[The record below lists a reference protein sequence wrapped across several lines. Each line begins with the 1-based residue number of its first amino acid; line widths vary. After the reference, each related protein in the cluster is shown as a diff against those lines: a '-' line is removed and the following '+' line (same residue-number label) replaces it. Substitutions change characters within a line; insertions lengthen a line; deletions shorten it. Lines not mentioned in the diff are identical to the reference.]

1 MIVLGDKSTYQ
12 FEQNGKR
19 IHLPRIYIND
29 ILEVRKN
36 LELLGK
42 HKILSNH
49 TITEETTRV
58 RSENAREFFLLLWQL
73 GDFGIDTIK
82 VTKGYTFVANEDLE
96 EILKLDN
103 SALED
108 LILEK
113 LKIFTPFV
121 AILDKMI
128 DYKKEGKKCTQTNIK
143 DDFSV
148 TDSAGNL
155 DNVHPLCRWANGFG
169 LFDKDKKEITKKGEQ
184 FVEEANAEKIYFFDY
199 DVDLGNDPNLNAITD
214 ILAKVSLENK
224 DTISISKI
232 FDLIKDVYMLQIE
245 KETIPS
251 ILDDLIDRGLPI
263 TLDSEK
269 IKINNKIF
277 HFITAQSYTKFG
289 LDKIN
294 NILKP
299 IIDDLSSEKI
309 LLDNDIKLLI
319 ISERNEEEFDEEHYT
334 KQKQVI
340 TYNQFLQIHSDLPN
354 SNVNTI
360 VIPSVWQPIKNE
372 RMIGILLSFVRFGG
386 NLIIENI
393 NVPGRIGANN
403 NRYAWLP
410 HDLSRISSVPRD
422 EETTKG
428 YFTFNEPEQF
438 TFTQKNNDF
447 QEIEP
452 GKYSYLNLSYFLGK
466 IVFVTLK
473 NYKENLEKIINKTK
487 KVVIDTDSIQWKLKI
502 IPSIR
507 LGPKVR
513 TEYDLYPLLRE
524 ILNKEFGIEFD
535 PKITGKSG
543 QTDMMTIK
551 PFYCCCEV
559 TPSNSVVTGGEKVG
573 EVERHRSTALV
584 KDQKDIMKGIP
595 PHYGGGKIGACV
607 IGPSFSREDGY
618 DKFGAVESAEG
629 QKISLIRYM
638 DIYEL
643 VCLNEKVKLTNKEL
657 KQIFF
662 YQEGKSPEAAERI
675 YELIKQKNC

>member
-1 MIVLGDKSTYQ
+1 VIINGDRTSYS

-29 ILEVRKN
+29 IPEVRKN
-36 LELLGK
+36 LELLEK

-73 GDFGIDTIK
+73 GGFGIHVIK
-82 VTKGYTFVANEDLE
+82 VTKGYEFVANEDLK
-96 EILKLDN
+96 EILKLDTP
-103 SALED
+103 ALEN

-113 LKIFTPFV
+113 LKNFIPFV

-128 DYKKEGKKCTQTNIK
+128 EYKKEGRKCTQINIK

-148 TDSAGNL
+148 TDSSGNL

-169 LFDKDKKEITKKGEQ
+169 LFDKTKKEITEKGEK
-184 FVEEANAEKIYFFDY
+184 FVEESNAELTYFFDY
-199 DVDLGNDPNLNAITD
+199 DVDLGNDPNLNAITN
-214 ILAKVSLENK
+214 ILTKILLENK
-224 DTISISKI
+224 YVISINEI
-232 FDLIKDVYMLQIE
+232 FDLVKDVYLLQIE

-251 ILDDLIDRGLPI
+251 ILENLIDRGLPI

-269 IKINNKIF
+269 IKIDHKIF
-277 HFITAQSYTKFG
+277 HFITASSYTKFG

-294 NILKP
+294 NITKP
-299 IIDDLSSEKI
+299 KIDNLSSENI
-309 LLDNDIKLLI
+309 SLDENITLLI
-319 ISERNEEEFDEEHYT
+319 VSERDNEDFDKEHYT
-334 KQKQVI
+334 NHKQVI
-340 TYNQFLQIHSDLPN
+340 TYEQFLKIHPDLPN

-360 VIPSVWQPIKNE
+360 IIPSLWQPIKTE
-372 RMIGILLSFVRFGG
+372 RIVGILLSFVRFGG

-428 YFTFNEPEQF
+428 YFTFNESEQF
-438 TFTQKNNDF
+438 TFTQKNNVS

-452 GKYSYLNLSYFLGK
+452 RKYSYLDVSYHSGK
-466 IVFVTLK
+466 IIFVTLK
-473 NYKENLEKIINKTK
+473 NYKENLEKIINQTG
-487 KVVIDTDSIQWKLKI
+487 KVMIDTNSVQWNARI

-507 LGPKVR
+507 LGPNVR
-513 TEYDLYPLLRE
+513 TEYDLYPLLRK
-524 ILNKEFGIEFD
+524 ILKKEFDIEFD
-535 PKITGKSG
+535 PNITGKSG
-543 QTDMMTIK
+543 QTDMMTVK

-584 KDQKDIMKGIP
+584 KDRKSIEKNIP
-595 PHYGGGKIGACV
+595 PPYGGGEIGACV

-643 VCLNEKVKLTNKEL
+643 VCLNEKVKLTDEEL
-657 KQIFF
+657 KKIFF
-662 YQEGKSPEAAERI
+662 YQENKSPEAAERI
-675 YELIKQKNC
+675 YELIKEKNC

>member
-1 MIVLGDKSTYQ
+1 MIVNGDKTSYF
-12 FEQNGKR
+12 FEQNEKR

-29 ILEVRKN
+29 IPEVRKN
-36 LELLGK
+36 LELLNK

-49 TITEETTRV
+49 KITEETTRV

-73 GDFGIDTIK
+73 GGFGIHAIK
-82 VTKGYTFVANEDLE
+82 VTKGYEFVANECLD

-103 SALED
+103 SELEN

-113 LKIFTPFV
+113 LKKFTPFV

-128 DYKKEGKKCTQTNIK
+128 DYKKTGKKCTQTNIK

-169 LFDKDKKEITKKGEQ
+169 LFDKNKKEITEKGVK
-184 FVEEANAEKIYFFDY
+184 FVKEANTELTYFFDY
-199 DVDLGNDPNLNAITD
+199 DVDLGNDPHLNAVTS
-214 ILAKVSLENK
+214 ILAKTSLENK
-224 DTISISKI
+224 DTISINEI
-232 FDLIKDVYMLQIE
+232 FDFVKDVYMLQIK
-245 KETIPS
+245 KEDIPLIS
-251 ILDDLIDRGLPI
+251 NVLIDIGLPI
-263 TLDSEK
+263 SLDSET

-294 NILKP
+294 NITKP
-299 IIDDLSSEKI
+299 KIDNLSSEKI
-309 LLDNDIKLLI
+309 LLGDNIKILI
-319 ISERNEEEFDEEHYT
+319 VSERNEEDFDEEHYT
-334 KQKQVI
+334 NQKQVI
-340 TYNQFLQIHSDLPN
+340 TYEQFIEIHYELPN

-360 VIPSVWQPIKNE
+360 VIPSIWQPIKNE
-372 RMIGILLSFVRFGG
+372 RIIGILLSFVRFGG

-403 NRYAWLP
+403 NRYGWLP
-410 HDLSRISSVPRD
+410 HDLSRISSVPRN
-422 EETTKG
+422 EKTTKG
-428 YFTFNEPEQF
+428 YFTFNDSEQF
-438 TFTQKNNDF
+438 TYSQKNNNS
-447 QEIEP
+447 QEIEH
-452 GKYSYLNLSYFLGK
+452 GKYSYLDLSYNLGK
-466 IVFVTLK
+466 IIFVTLK
-473 NYKENLEKIINKTK
+473 NYKENLEKIINQTE
-487 KVVIDTDSIQWKLKI
+487 KVMIDTNSVQWKARI

-507 LGPKVR
+507 LGKKVR
-513 TEYDLYPLLRE
+513 TEYDLYPLLRN
-524 ILNKEFGIEFD
+524 ILTKEFGIEFD

-543 QTDMMTIK
+543 QTDMMTVK

-559 TPSNSVVTGGEKVG
+559 TPSKSVVTGGEKVG

-584 KDQKDIMKGIP
+584 KDQKSIKKKELP
-595 PHYGGGKIGACV
+595 PYGGGKIGACV

-629 QKISLIRYM
+629 QKISLLRYM

-643 VCLNEKVKLTNKEL
+643 VCLNEKFKLTDIEL
-657 KQIFF
+657 EKIFF

-675 YELIKQKNC
+675 YELIKQKKL